1 MIMTRDTSLNASFTA
16 STGTVSAP
24 TFSVAGGTYTS
35 AQTVTLAST
44 TSGASIYYTTDGSAP
59 TSFST
64 LYGGAIMVSA
74 SETIRAIA
82 VKSGWTS
89 SSVTSATYMI
99 SSSSTSTSDAGPGM
113 KLIPAGTFTMG
124 SSTTEVSRSS
134 GETQHSVT
142 LSAFY
147 MDSTDVTQG
156 QYLAVMGVN
165 PSYFSS
171 CGTTCPVED
180 VTWFDAV
187 LYCNA
192 RSKKAN
198 LDTVYSYTAMTGTY
212 GNGVTA
218 LTGIAADLS
227 KSGYRLPTEAQWEY
241 AARGGTTTAYYWGDD
256 TATATVSKYAWYT
269 TNASSTTHPVAT
281 KLPNPYGLY
290 DMAGNVWQWTNDWY
304 GTYSTTAATDPSG
317 PSSGTGRVIRGGS
330 WSSGASSLR
339 SANRGYYS
347 PDLRYYFSGF
357 RSVRPGS

>member
-1 MIMTRDTSLNASFTA
+1 
-16 STGTVSAP
+16 
-24 TFSVAGGTYTS
+24 
-35 AQTVTLAST
+35 
-44 TSGASIYYTTDGSAP
+44 
-59 TSFST
+59 
-64 LYGGAIMVSA
+64 
-74 SETIRAIA
+74 
-82 VKSGWTS
+82 
-89 SSVTSATYMI
+89 
-99 SSSSTSTSDAGPGM
+99 
-113 KLIPAGTFTMG
+113 MG
-124 SSTTEVSRSS
+124 SPTMD
-134 GETQHSVT
+134 ETQHSVT

-165 PSYFSS
+165 PSSFSS
-171 CGTTCPVED
+171 CGTTCPVEY

-192 RSKKAN
+192 RSKKAG

-212 GNGVTA
+212 GAGVSA

-256 TATATVSKYAWYT
+256 TATATVSKYAWYA

-290 DMAGNVWQWTNDWY
+290 DKAGNVWQWTNDWY